1 MHASNSSARRRW
13 LAPWMAIVTVAAL
26 SACAEVPA
34 VKPDT
39 SREQLRARADLYVI
53 DLPLVQRLQG
63 ERRSRVA
70 TPADLPAA
78 FKPGPGAYEYR
89 VAPQDVLR
97 ITVWNHSELTN
108 PSGTTTELSGRV
120 VNADG
125 TLFFPFVGNIQAAG
139 KSVGEIREQI
149 ATGLTKVIKTPQVD
163 VAVLQYRGQ
172 RVYVS
177 GEVRAP
183 GSVPVTDVPPDL
195 TEIVA
200 RAGGPTAEADLTAVT
215 VTRGAVT
222 LRVDLQALYSAGDLR
237 GNARLRHGD
246 IVNIPERR
254 GARVFVTGE
263 AIKPAVLSMP
273 RGDMTLADALGEAG
287 GANPLSA
294 SAGQVFVVRGGNEG
308 RAQIYQLNA
317 TAPDALL
324 LADRFTLQPR
334 DVVYVDTAPV
344 VRWARMIN
352 NILPTATSLRDTGT
366 DTPRS
371 NP

>member
-1 MHASNSSARRRW
+1 
-13 LAPWMAIVTVAAL
+13 V
-26 SACAEVPA
+26 
-34 VKPDT
+34 
-39 SREQLRARADLYVI
+39 
-53 DLPLVQRLQG
+53 
-63 ERRSRVA
+63 
-70 TPADLPAA
+70 PAA
-78 FKPGPGAYEYR
+78 FKPASGAYEYR

-200 RAGGPTAEADLTAVT
+200 RAGGPTAEADLSAVT
-215 VTRGAVT
+215 VTRGTTT
-222 LRVDLQALYSAGDLR
+222 LRVDIQALYSAGDLR
-237 GNARLRHGD
+237 GNVRLRHGD

-254 GARVFVTGE
+254 VARVFVTGE
-263 AIKPAVLSMP
+263 AIKPSVLPMP
-273 RGDMTLADALGEAG
+273 RGDMTLADALGETG

-294 SAGQVFVVRGGNEG
+294 SAGQVFVIRSGNDG
-308 RAQIYQLNA
+308 RAQIYQLDAA
-317 TAPDALL
+317 TPDALL

-334 DVVYVDTAPV
+334 DVVYVDAAPV

-366 DTPRS
+366 DAPRS
-371 NP
+371 NPR